1 MHGGDL
7 ATHTSPLRH
16 RKPPGTRPGTSHASS
31 IAPVIVGLVVVG
43 GTFLGFALTGAAMNP
58 ARALGPAWAGDVW
71 GHHWIYWIG
80 PLAGAAMAAFVYE
93 GFYVG
98 RLLPG
103 KDQ

>member
-1 MHGGDL
+1 MSI
-7 ATHTSPLRH
+7 THWLCFICCKVAFTDCTSDPR
-16 RKPPGTRPGTSHASS
+16 AS
-31 IAPVIVGLVVVG
+31 AIVGLIVVG

-71 GHHWIYWIG
+71 GDHWIYWIG